1 METEETIIR
10 LHCILVYMCGFCYL
24 YRESLDTVFV
34 SHSPD
39 LHNQCLM
46 FVPSLW
52 RATHVEREERRIITT
67 VEKCVWYLGVFHYF
81 REVWIFNLCVVV
93 VSYVGVFLS
102 VCC

>member
-1 METEETIIR
+1 
-10 LHCILVYMCGFCYL
+10 
-24 YRESLDTVFV
+24 
-34 SHSPD
+34 
-39 LHNQCLM
+39 M

-67 VEKCVWYLGVFHYF
+67 VEKCAWYLGVFHYF